1 MADHGRDTDRKE
13 VSRKRRDL
21 LKAGVAMAVSPVLAG
36 MAAPDRAAGAQAET
50 AKTAKNVLIISA
62 SPRDEGNS
70 DLLCDAFMQGAA
82 EAGHAVAKIRLSDK
96 KINFCLGCCAC
107 ISDPGSC
114 VQDDDM
120 AGILDKALA
129 ADVLVLASPVY
140 FLTFN
145 ARMKNFIDRFCPI
158 YTMVRDLDVYF
169 IASAAGGR
177 RSIDSIVQGFRVF
190 TGCLYGA
197 REKGVIAAT
206 GLWDEGGVKG
216 THVLDEA
223 RDMGRNV

>member
-1 MADHGRDTDRKE
+1 MRERDRDTDRTGIFRE
-13 VSRKRRDL
+13 RREL
-21 LKAGVAMAVSPVLAG
+21 LKAGATLVAAPVAAAMASAQP
-36 MAAPDRAAGAQAET
+36 AQAESGP
-50 AKTAKNVLIISA
+50 AKAVKNVLIVSA

-70 DLLCDAFMQGAA
+70 DILCDEFLRGAA
-82 EAGHAVAKIRLSDK
+82 EAGHRAEKIRLSDLD
-96 KINFCLGCCAC
+96 INFCLGCCSC

-120 AGILDKALA
+120 APLMKKALE

-140 FLTFN
+140 FMTFN

-177 RSIDSIVQGFRVF
+177 RSIDSVVAGFRVF
-190 TGCLYGA
+190 TDCLYGA
-197 REKGVIAAT
+197 RERGVVACT
-206 GLWDEGGVKG
+206 GIWDEGGVKG
-216 THVLDEA
+216 TGSLREA
-223 RDMGRNV
+223 YDMGRNV

>member
-1 MADHGRDTDRKE
+1 M
-13 VSRKRRDL
+13 S
-21 LKAGVAMAVSPVLAG
+21 
-36 MAAPDRAAGAQAET
+36 
-50 AKTAKNVLIISA
+50 KNILIISA
-62 SPRDEGNS
+62 SPRKNANS
-70 DLLCDAFMQGAA
+70 DFLCDEFARGAR
-82 EAGHAVAKIRLSDK
+82 EAGHTAEKIRLAESD
-96 KINFCLGCCAC
+96 INYCTGCCSC
-107 ISDPGSC
+107 IGGKGAC

-120 AGILDKALA
+120 NGILKKILD

-177 RSIDSIVQGFRVF
+177 RSIDSVVQGFRVF

-197 REKGVIAAT
+197 REKGVVAAT

-216 THVLDEA
+216 THVIEQA
-223 RDMGRNV
+223 REMGRNV

>member
-1 MADHGRDTDRKE
+1 MCDDRDTE
-13 VSRKRRDL
+13 VISPERREL
-21 LKAGVAMAVSPVLAG
+21 LKAGIAMA
-36 MAAPDRAAGAQAET
+36 AAPVVAVVAAAGPAQAQT
-50 AKTAKNVLIISA
+50 GPDKTIKNVLIISA

-70 DLLCDAFMQGAA
+70 DILCDEFLRGAV
-82 EAGHAVAKIRLSDK
+82 EAGHRAEKIRLSDQN
-96 KINFCLGCCAC
+96 INFCTGCCAC

-120 AGILDKALA
+120 APILKKALD

-169 IASAAGGR
+169 IASAAGGK
-177 RSIDSIVQGFRVF
+177 RSIDSIVDGYRVF

-197 REKGVIAAT
+197 RERGVIACT
-206 GLWDEGGVKG
+206 GVWDEGGVKG
-216 THVLDEA
+216 SRALREA
-223 RDMGRNV
+223 FDAGRNV

>member
-1 MADHGRDTDRKE
+1 MRDDRDTDRTKI
-13 VSRKRRDL
+13 SRERREL
-21 LKAGVAMAVSPVLAG
+21 LKAGVAMA
-36 MAAPDRAAGAQAET
+36 AAPVVAAVAAAGPAQAQ
-50 AKTAKNVLIISA
+50 AGPDKSVKNVLLISA

-70 DLLCDAFMQGAA
+70 DILCDEFLRGAVA
-82 EAGHAVAKIRLSDK
+82 AGHRAEKIRLEEQD
-96 KINFCLGCCAC
+96 INFCTGCCSC

-120 AGILDKALA
+120 APILKKALD

-169 IASAAGGR
+169 IASAAGGQ
-177 RSIDSIVQGFRVF
+177 RSIDSVVAGFRVF
-190 TGCLYGA
+190 TNCLYGA
-197 REKGVIAAT
+197 REKGVVGCT
-206 GLWDEGGVKG
+206 GVWDEGRVKG
-216 THVLDEA
+216 TRTFQEA
-223 RDMGRNV
+223 YEMGRNV